1 MLNSSQHYLGSLTC
15 QSNEQAIFLF
25 RLVFMFPFRL
35 NTLALRQKKKKKC
48 SNKAHLVEM
57 ESDITMYTLVSI
69 EEEMIILYCYQTHTW
84 SIT

>member
-1 MLNSSQHYLGSLTC
+1 MNRQSFSSDLFSCFHLGLILWLSD
-15 QSNEQAIFLF
+15 
-25 RLVFMFPFRL
+25 
-35 NTLALRQKKKKKC
+35 KKKC

-57 ESDITMYTLVSI
+57 ASDITMYTLVSI